1 MEKIASNQY
10 SIHPL
15 LQRRWS
21 PYIFSNRPIESEKL
35 GSIFEAARWAPSCYN
50 EQPWSFIVATQA
62 EPTEYN
68 KMLNC
73 LVPANQTWAKNAP
86 VLMITVAHKYF
97 SHNNTPNAYS
107 WHDVGLAVQ
116 NMVIQAMTFDIF
128 VHQMGGFNAD
138 QAIATYQIPDTHQPV
153 SAIALGYMG
162 EMTDQPPE
170 LQERQQ
176 KQRERKPLSDFVFT
190 EAWQKSHDL

>member
-21 PYIFSNRPIESEKL
+21 PCIFSDRPIESEKL
-35 GSIFEAARWAPSCYN
+35 ASILEAARWAPSSYN
-50 EQPWSFIVATQA
+50 EQPWSFIIATQS
-62 EPTEYN
+62 EPIEYN

-73 LVPANQTWAKNAP
+73 LVPFNQTWAKTAP

-97 SHNNTPNAYS
+97 SHDHSPNPYG
-107 WHDVGLAVQ
+107 WHDVGLAVE
-116 NMVIQAMTFDIF
+116 NMTIQAMTFDIF
-128 VHQMGGFNAD
+128 VHQMGGFNAT
-138 QAIATYQIPDTHQPV
+138 QAIATYEIPDTHQPV

-162 EMTDQPPE
+162 EMTDQPAE

-176 KQRERKPLSDFVFT
+176 KPRDRKPLSDFVFT
-190 EAWQKSHDL
+190 GTWQKSRQF